1 MKKEKKK
8 QKRMNKR
15 KRKTMITAGESNDEA
30 NDDGEKQQ
38 TGKLAP
44 LLLLATL
51 FHNIFFVK

>member
-1 MKKEKKK
+1 
-8 QKRMNKR
+8 MNKR